1 MRGKKILAFVFLLA
15 AFLVS
20 SCESEI
26 PPTVTDSPEKQN
38 IKPTSTPEPFVI
50 GECNPAAEMIEMNKS
65 YNKGVGCG
73 YTDLNYWCAM
83 YCLWVPDGRQLRI
96 GVTDSFSDL
105 TLLVQR
111 ELNDFPDLN
120 FEEGWIS
127 DEIGR
132 YQDELVTIKN
142 PGGRYYIM
150 VCPKTGTDCMFSNN
164 AIVYTSAALFT
175 VDSEFVGFS
184 PQNMPIEADSPSIV
198 ISSYGIDQPGSP
210 EVRTGPGRQYS
221 PTKYQIPM
229 ESGAAL
235 VGRTADGNWLLVE
248 FGSTQ
253 GWVPASEV
261 TVLGDYSL
269 VPIFEGE
276 PTPTST
282 PEPCIK
288 RIAEA
293 IIGDE
298 GFEELRTELIGLVER
313 ADETPAEDLGPII
326 NQLEELLVEIKE
338 YEFPPHTSSNCTERA
353 HAALVN
359 YAYEKR
365 KCYSIKYTEYIDE
378 ADYTD
383 DIKLLC
389 NRAKTYEEEYKR
401 LIQELEELITE

>member
-1 MRGKKILAFVFLLA
+1 MRGKKILTFVFLLA

-26 PPTVTDSPEKQN
+26 PPTVMDSPEKQN

-164 AIVYTSAALFT
+164 AIVFTSAALFT
-175 VDSEFVGFS
+175 LNSEFVGFPYKTVS
-184 PQNMPIEADSPSIV
+184 NEA
-198 ISSYGIDQPGSP
+198 GSP
-210 EVRTGPGRQYS
+210 PLVIPSSEHAAYLTVRTGPGRQYP
-221 PTKYQIPM
+221 PTEYQIPM
-229 ESGAAL
+229 ESGAGL

-261 TVLGDYSL
+261 TVSGSYSL
-269 VPIFEGE
+269 VPIIEGT
-276 PTPTST
+276 PAPTST
-282 PEPCIK
+282 PEPCLR
-288 RIAEA
+288 RIAQS
-293 IIGDE
+293 IIEDK
-298 GFEELRTELIGLVER
+298 GFEELRTELIGFVER
-313 ADETPAEDLGPII
+313 ADESPAEDLGPII
-326 NQLEELLVEIKE
+326 NQLEDLLDEIKE
-338 YEFPPHTSSNCTERA
+338 YAFPPPSSSCTQRV

-359 YAYEKR
+359 YAYEKG
-365 KCYSIKYTEYIDE
+365 KCYSIKYAEYIDE

-389 NRAKTYEEEYKR
+389 NRAKTYEEEFKW
-401 LIQELEELITE
+401 LIRELEEVVEEE